1 MVRFTVPRFDSTPNI
16 PVSDEYRAV
25 EGVQIRTLLS
35 ALIRVRR
42 PDVLFIG
49 RETYAWHVPDLARQ
63 NGLPCVLRFP
73 GVTSYGVL
81 SGTYPEELACRF
93 LEQYRKADLRISP
106 ARHLAARLSARG
118 LDPIT
123 VIPTAVDL
131 DDFSPRPKPTDL
143 LERLGI
149 TSRDIVVAHVANMK
163 DLKRSPDVVASASQ
177 ALRRDRRLVYV
188 MVGDG
193 PLRPRLEEMCRTA
206 GIGERF
212 RFPGWVDYR
221 SIPDYMSLSDI
232 VLVASEYEGLARVY
246 IEAQAS
252 GRVLIASDIASAR
265 EVIEHGETGLL
276 FGLGEVDDLAAKT
289 LQAAGDPDLR
299 ARVGRQARVRATA
312 HGIEAATT
320 AYVAALTAVVEEHR
334 ARRSSGDGG

>member
-1 MVRFTVPRFDSTPNI
+1 VVRFTVPHFDSTPNI
-16 PVSDEYRAV
+16 PVSDEYRAA
-25 EGVQIRTLLS
+25 EGAQIRALLS
-35 ALIRVRR
+35 ALIRERR

-49 RETYAWHVPDLARQ
+49 RETYAWHVPDLARR
-63 NGLPCVLRFP
+63 NDLPCVLRFP

-81 SGTYPEELACRF
+81 SGTYPKELAHHL
-93 LEQYRKADLRISP
+93 LEQYRKTDLRISP
-106 ARHLAARLSARG
+106 ARHLAERLSARG

-149 TSRDIVVAHVANMK
+149 TPGDVVVAHVANMK
-163 DLKRSPDVVASASQ
+163 DIKRSPDVVASASQ

-193 PLRPRLEEMCRTA
+193 PLRPRLEGMCRTA

-221 SIPDYMSLSDI
+221 SIPDYMSLADI

-252 GRVLIASDIASAR
+252 GRVLIASDIALLGRSSK
-265 EVIEHGETGLL
+265 TGD
-276 FGLGEVDDLAAKT
+276 GPVVRLGRPIT
-289 LQAAGDPDLR
+289 WRPGWLQAAGDPDLR
-299 ARVGRQARVRATA
+299 VGQQARVRRPRT
-312 HGIEAATT
+312 GSRRRRPPT
-320 AYVAALTAVVEEHR
+320 AALTGVAEAHR
-334 ARRSSGDGG
+334 PPIAR